1 MKLSG
6 SAAAQF
12 LAKPAAQAAGV
23 LIFGQDAMRVA
34 MKRQQAIAAITGP
47 NADTEMRLTRI
58 PAADLRKD
66 ASLLQDAVKAQGF
79 FPGPR
84 VAFLEDAGDGL
95 ADIVSA
101 ALKSWREGD
110 AQIVVT
116 AGNLTAKSAL
126 RKVFETHPTAP
137 SIGIY
142 DDPPTRAD
150 IEDELKRAGLRH
162 ILPEAMRDLETLARA
177 LDPGDFRQTVEKIG
191 LYKWNDPQP
200 LTPEDVAACAPAT
213 VEAEVDDV
221 LHAAAEGRPGDVGAL
236 MAKLTA
242 QGIAPV
248 TLAIRTLQHFR
259 TLHTAASDPGG
270 AAQGI
275 GRVRP
280 PVFGPRRDRMVRQA
294 QGLGIDRLEAAL
306 QLVIETDMQLRS
318 STKAPTG
325 ALVERML
332 LRLASLAKSR

>member
-1 MKLSG
+1 MKLTG
-6 SAAAQF
+6 SAATQF
-12 LAKPAAQAAGV
+12 FAKPNPQAAGV

-34 MKRQQAIAAITGP
+34 MKRQQVIAAMTGP

-58 PAADLRKD
+58 PASDLRKD
-66 ASLLQDAVKAQGF
+66 PAALADAMKAQGF

-84 VAFLEDAGDGL
+84 VAFVEDAGDGL
-95 ADIVSA
+95 ADLIGA
-101 ALKSWREGD
+101 ALKDWRAGD

-116 AGNLTAKSAL
+116 AGALTAKSAL

-137 SIGIY
+137 AIGIY
-142 DDPPTRAD
+142 DDPPSQAE
-150 IEDELKRAGLRH
+150 IEDELKRAGLRQVG
-162 ILPEAMRDLETLARA
+162 PEAMRDLVALSKD

-191 LYKWNDPQP
+191 LYKFNDPSP
-200 LTPEDVAACAPAT
+200 LTGAEVALCAPAT

-221 LHAAAEGRPGDVGAL
+221 LHAAAEGRRKDVGAL
-236 MAKLTA
+236 MQKLTA

-259 TLHTAASDPGG
+259 ALHTAASDPGG
-270 AAQGI
+270 PAQGI

-294 QGLGIDRLEAAL
+294 QNLGIDRLEAAL
-306 QLVIETDMQLRS
+306 QLVIETDMTLRS
-318 STKAPTG
+318 TSKAPMG
-325 ALVERML
+325 AVVERML
-332 LRLASLAKSR
+332 LRLASLADRR